1 MDRQSKRPSPRQRHM
16 PTDQVQQ
23 SKQTEADLTEAL
35 PSQPSPFAFPTLSP
49 DGSVEDLSKSPSRP
63 YPTPPAALSSLGSSS
78 ITAMA
83 ERNLAISPPP
93 FSDSQYDMI
102 DDLSEISSDDH
113 ETASLASDDGIV
125 TPEEG
130 FDEADAQPDEEG
142 ELVES
147 MKEAGAAPEIKS
159 GEAFYQSS
167 SFEAVETE
175 NDTLNSYLQ
184 DDLKTPTQ
192 STMHSPAQSYRRPAA
207 NEDKTGQVSVDHEA
221 PRMSAALKPYK
232 WVTSASISRWRL
244 PFLILKSI
252 IAVALVSQLPIFTRN
267 PIVEHAFR
275 KHALCSAIQQLTNFT
290 ESTGSFSIDHLLPL
304 PTATSTD
311 VFGRTQYSSLD
322 EVHYAPLQP
331 NHLIVSIPRSGT
343 ILSRKIQSVRVHK
356 AIRDIAYNQTRI
368 IDGVY
373 DIAFDPTEAHGIVEM
388 EGFMVH
394 PKSAFTIQHN
404 FGNRLL
410 QRQTYEKARTDISKS
425 VTKDI
430 ALASDTARTL
440 GEKLQMELLA
450 GAAAT
455 KNVTTQLAVQMTR
468 DLQIFVNAAAS
479 MVVKVDQALNKTAY
493 AVGKDLAVVS
503 KDIVA
508 FGKSIRKSVNATK
521 QTALALIPT
530 KKTVTSPLK
539 LSHERAAG
547 FRQKLLRKKRV
558 DSPAAITKD
567 ISTRMQD
574 FVKSFGASKKWKMM
588 KTRSTLKSL
597 STVPGK
603 GVTTPKKTGGKKGSA
618 PGAAAA
624 RQNRKSESA
633 AKQKPAEM
641 EKDMEKSSSME
652 SVVKEKRR
660 TGKGGS

>member
-1 MDRQSKRPSPRQRHM
+1 MDRRSEVTSPTQRHM
-16 PTDQVQQ
+16 PADHEQQ
-23 SKQTEADLTEAL
+23 SKQYDADLTEAPHHH
-35 PSQPSPFAFPTLSP
+35 PSTFAFPTLSP
-49 DGSVEDLSKSPSRP
+49 DGSVEDLSKPPSRP
-63 YPTPPAALSSLGSSS
+63 HPTPPAALSSLGSRS
-78 ITAMA
+78 IVAMA
-83 ERNLAISPPP
+83 ERNHTISPAP

-130 FDEADAQPDEEG
+130 FDEADAQPEEDG

-147 MKEAGAAPEIKS
+147 MKETGVESEIKS
-159 GEAFYQSS
+159 GEELHQSS
-167 SFEAVETE
+167 RSEAVEVE
-175 NDTLNSYLQ
+175 NDTLDSYLQ
-184 DDLKTPTQ
+184 DDLETPTQ
-192 STMHSPAQSYRRPAA
+192 STMRSPAQLHRHPAET
-207 NEDKTGQVSVDHEA
+207 EDKTGQVSVDHEA
-221 PRMSAALKPYK
+221 PKMSTTLKARK
-232 WVTSASISRWRL
+232 WVTSTSIPRWRL

-252 IAVALVSQLPIFTRN
+252 IAVALVSQLPIFTHN
-267 PIVEHAFR
+267 PIAEHAFR
-275 KHALCSAIQQLTNFT
+275 KHALCSAIQQLTNST
-290 ESTGSFSIDHLLPL
+290 EATRSFSIDHLLPL

-311 VFGRTQYSSLD
+311 VFGHQ
-322 EVHYAPLQP
+322 VHYAPLQP
-331 NHLIVSIPRSGT
+331 NHFIVSIPRSGT
-343 ILSRKIQSVRVHK
+343 IMSRKIQSVRVHK
-356 AIRDIAYNQTRI
+356 ATRDIAYNRTSI

-373 DIAFDPTEAHGIVEM
+373 DIAFDPTEAHGTVEM
-388 EGFMVH
+388 EGVMVH

-430 ALASDTARTL
+430 ALASDTARTF

-479 MVVKVDQALNKTAY
+479 MVGKADQALHKTAY
-493 AVGKDLAVVS
+493 AMSKDLAVVS

-508 FGKSIRKSVNATK
+508 FGKSVRKSVHATK
-521 QTALALIPT
+521 QTALALVPT
-530 KKTVTSPLK
+530 KKMVTSPLK
-539 LSHERAAG
+539 LSHKRATG
-547 FRQKLLRKKRV
+547 FRHKLLRRKGV
-558 DSPAAITKD
+558 HSPVAITKD

-574 FVKSFGASKKWKMM
+574 FVKSFGAPKKWKMM
-588 KTRSTLKSL
+588 TPKSL

-603 GVTTPKKTGGKKGSA
+603 GLTTAKKTDGKKGSA
-618 PGAAAA
+618 PGAAA
-624 RQNRKSESA
+624 RQNKKSEKA
-633 AKQKPAEM
+633 TKQKLAEIKKGM
-641 EKDMEKSSSME
+641 EKTPSME
-652 SVVKEKRR
+652 SALKEKRR

>member
-1 MDRQSKRPSPRQRHM
+1 MGRRSERSSPTQRHM
-16 PTDQVQQ
+16 PTDQEQQ
-23 SKQTEADLTEAL
+23 SKQCDADLTEAPL
-35 PSQPSPFAFPTLSP
+35 TQPSTFAFPTLSP
-49 DGSVEDLSKSPSRP
+49 DGSVEDLSKPPSRP
-63 YPTPPAALSSLGSSS
+63 HPTPPAALSSLGSRS
-78 ITAMA
+78 IAAMA
-83 ERNLAISPPP
+83 ERNQTISPPP

-130 FDEADAQPDEEG
+130 FDEADAQNDEEG

-147 MKEAGAAPEIKS
+147 MKEDGAESETKS
-159 GEAFYQSS
+159 GGELHLPSS
-167 SFEAVETE
+167 SKAVEVE
-175 NDTLNSYLQ
+175 NDTLDSYLQ
-184 DDLKTPTQ
+184 DDLETPTQ
-192 STMHSPAQSYRRPAA
+192 STMRSPARLHRHPAET
-207 NEDKTGQVSVDHEA
+207 EDKTGQVSVDHEA
-221 PRMSAALKPYK
+221 PKISTALKARK
-232 WVTSASISRWRL
+232 WVTSASIPRWRL

-252 IAVALVSQLPIFTRN
+252 IAVALVLQLPLFTHN
-267 PIVEHAFR
+267 PIAEHAFR
-275 KHALCSAIQQLTNFT
+275 KHALCSAIQQLTNST
-290 ESTGSFSIDHLLPL
+290 EATRSFSIDHLLPL

-311 VFGRTQYSSLD
+311 VFGHQ
-322 EVHYAPLQP
+322 VHYAPLQP
-331 NHLIVSIPRSGT
+331 NHFIVSIPRSGT
-343 ILSRKIQSVRVHK
+343 IMSRKIQSVRVHK
-356 AIRDIAYNQTRI
+356 ATRDIAYNQTRI

-373 DIAFDPTEAHGIVEM
+373 DIAFDPTEAHGTVEV
-388 EGFMVH
+388 EGVIVH

-430 ALASDTARTL
+430 ALASDTARTF

-455 KNVTTQLAVQMTR
+455 KNVTTQLAVQVTR

-479 MVVKVDQALNKTAY
+479 MVVKVDHALNKTAY
-493 AVGKDLAVVS
+493 AMSKDLAVVS
-503 KDIVA
+503 RNVVA
-508 FGKSIRKSVNATK
+508 FGKSVRKSVSATK

-530 KKTVTSPLK
+530 KKMVASPLK

-547 FRQKLLRKKRV
+547 FRQKLLRRKGAH
-558 DSPAAITKD
+558 SPVAITKD

-574 FVKSFGASKKWKMM
+574 FVKSFGAPKKWKMM
-588 KTRSTLKSL
+588 TPKSL

-603 GVTTPKKTGGKKGSA
+603 GLTTAKKTGGKKASA
-618 PGAAAA
+618 PGAAA
-624 RQNRKSESA
+624 RTNKKSEKA
-633 AKQKPAEM
+633 TKQKLAEIEKGM
-641 EKDMEKSSSME
+641 EKTPSME
-652 SVVKEKRR
+652 NALKEKRR